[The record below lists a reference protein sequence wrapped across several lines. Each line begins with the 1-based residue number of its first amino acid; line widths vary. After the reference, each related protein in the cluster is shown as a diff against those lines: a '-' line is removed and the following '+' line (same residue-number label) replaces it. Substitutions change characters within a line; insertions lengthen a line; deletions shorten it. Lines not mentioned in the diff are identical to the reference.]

1 MLTIRN
7 ETPADFQTVEDL
19 TRRAFYNLYVPGC
32 HEHYLVHIMRDHP
45 DFVPELDFVL
55 ERDGEIVGSILY
67 TRSTLTSETG
77 ERREALTFGPVCV
90 APELQRQ
97 GYGKRLMDHSLN
109 RAAELSWGAVVIFGA
124 PANYVSRGFQCCQR
138 FLVGMEDGSFPTAML
153 VKELTP
159 HALDGGPWVYRDSPV
174 MHFDEEAARRFDD
187 TLPPIEKRVL
197 PCQEE
202 FYILS
207 HSVLR

>member
-7 ETPADFQTVEDL
+7 ETPADYSAVEAL

-32 HEHYLVHIMRDHP
+32 HEHYLVHVMRDHP

-55 ERDGEIVGSILY
+55 ERDGEIIGSILY
-67 TRSTLTSETG
+67 TRSTLTNEAG

-97 GYGKRLMDHSLN
+97 GYGKRLMDHSLD
-109 RAAELSWGAVVIFGA
+109 RAAELGWGAVVIFGA
-124 PANYVSRGFQCCQR
+124 PANYVSRGFQCCKR

-153 VKELTP
+153 VKELRT

-174 MHFDEEAARRFDD
+174 MRFDEEAARRFDD
-187 TLPPIEKRVL
+187 ALPPMEKRVL

-207 HSVLR
+207 NSVLR